1 VVILFTTSVFLAAAL
16 LFGIQP
22 MVAKSL
28 LPDFGG
34 GSGVWTASM
43 LFYQTVLIAGYI
55 YAHLL
60 LTRVRRRLQFGLH
73 TLVLVGA
80 LAAGWLFDEPTPP
93 ARASEFPMAWLLAQ
107 LFLVSGLPYFAIAS
121 AGPLLQGWFARTGD
135 RRAGDPY
142 FLYAASN
149 AGSLVGL
156 LAYPFIFEPA
166 LGLDRQR
173 LLWLGLFAV
182 FGLLAMVC
190 LRRTRADRFAE
201 MAAAARTAEAPPIAT
216 RRRLWWIY
224 LAFVPSATL
233 LAVTAH
239 ITTDIA
245 SFPLLWVLPLGVY
258 LLTMIAAFSGHAV
271 TIAGVTARPMVLAVI
286 AALVVLVAD
295 SGDDHTTPLWAGL
308 LVQFVLL
315 AAVGLY
321 GHARLAAD
329 RPHPARLTEFYL
341 LMSVGGALGGLFN
354 GIVAPLVF
362 NDAYEYHAA
371 LLFALLML
379 PAAVRASGVAPRAF
393 WRSRLVIPAAAFTWL
408 LLAGLVSGRIEDPT
422 TRLLLWLIPPG
433 VLVYMGWR
441 DRLAASGALAFPL
454 LALLLDAV
462 MNPSV
467 MHQERTFF
475 GVHRVERITETDTG
489 LIFHRLLHGTTL
501 HGIQLVGHP
510 ELEFMP
516 RTYYHPAGP
525 AGAAVGVV
533 HDLRPRRAR
542 MALIGLGTGAMAAY
556 ARENDETITMEI
568 DPAVLRIATDGRY
581 FTHLLAA
588 SGTLDN
594 RLGDGR
600 LLLERS
606 EAMGEPRF
614 DLIVADA
621 FSSDAIPTHLLTR
634 EAIRLGLDRLRPDGV
649 LLIHISNRHLDIW
662 PVLHAT
668 ADAEGVDALLADDQG
683 NTGRLAAI
691 ENIRYASTWV
701 AMSRS
706 PQTRQALIEANFH
719 DVDPHRVVRPWT
731 DQYSNLLSVLKALHP
746 VGQR

>member
-1 VVILFTTSVFLAAAL
+1 MVILFTASVFLAAAL

-34 GSGVWTASM
+34 GSGVWTACM

-60 LTRVRRRLQFGLH
+60 LTRVPRRLQFGLH
-73 TLVLVGA
+73 ALVLAAA
-80 LAAGWLFDEPTPP
+80 LAAGWMFDDPTPP
-93 ARASEFPMAWLLAQ
+93 PRASEFPMAWLLGQ

-149 AGSLVGL
+149 AGSFVGL
-156 LAYPFIFEPA
+156 LAYPFVFEPA

-182 FGLLAMVC
+182 FGVLAMVC
-190 LRRTRADRFAE
+190 LRGTRAGRFEE
-201 MAAAARTAEAPPIAT
+201 MAAAARTNDAPPIA
-216 RRRLWWIY
+216 RRRRWWWVY

-258 LLTMIAAFSGHAV
+258 LLTLIVAFSGGAAL
-271 TIAGVTARPMVLAVI
+271 IARLAARPMVLAVI
-286 AALVVLVAD
+286 AATVVLVTNA
-295 SGDDHTTPLWAGL
+295 GDDHTVPLWAGL
-308 LVQFVLL
+308 LVQFLL
-315 AAVGLY
+315 LGAVGLY

-354 GIVAPLVF
+354 GIIAPLVF
-362 NDAYEYHAA
+362 NDAFEYHGA

-379 PAAVRASGVAPRAF
+379 PAAARTPGVAGWRF
-393 WRSRLVIPAAAFTWL
+393 WRPRLQIPLAALAWLIIAGMVSGLITYPTVRLV
-408 LLAGLVSGRIEDPT
+408 
-422 TRLLLWLIPPG
+422 LWLIPPG
-433 VLVYMGWR
+433 VLIYMGWR
-441 DRLAASGALAFPL
+441 DRVSAAGALAFPL
-454 LALLLDAV
+454 LALLLDAYL
-462 MNPSV
+462 NPSV
-467 MHQERTFF
+467 IHQERTFF
-475 GVHRVERITETDTG
+475 GVHRVERIVESEN
-489 LIFHRLLHGTTL
+489 LVYHRLLHGTTL

-510 ELEFMP
+510 DLEFMP

-525 AGAAVGVV
+525 AGAAVRVV
-533 HDLRPRRAR
+533 HDQRPRRAR
-542 MALIGLGTGAMAAY
+542 MALIGLGTGAMASY
-556 ARENDETITMEI
+556 ARENDETVTMEI
-568 DPAVLRIATDGRY
+568 DPAVLRIAIDDRF
-581 FTHLLAA
+581 FTHLLGA

-606 EAMGEPRF
+606 AAMGEPLF

-621 FSSDAIPTHLLTR
+621 FSSDSIPTHLLTR
-634 EAIRLGLDRLRPDGV
+634 EAIRLSLDRLTPDGV
-649 LLIHISNRHLDIW
+649 LLIHISNRHLDLW
-662 PVLHAT
+662 PVVHAT
-668 ADAEGVDALLADDQG
+668 AAAEGVDALLANDLG
-683 NTGRLAAI
+683 NTGPLAAI
-691 ENIRYASTWV
+691 ENVRYESTWV
-701 AMSRS
+701 AMSRDLD
-706 PQTRQALIEANFH
+706 TRHALVRANFH

-746 VGQR
+746 VSER

>member
-1 VVILFTTSVFLAAAL
+1 MVILFTTSVFLAAAL

-43 LFYQTVLIAGYI
+43 LFYQTVLIAGYV

-60 LTRVRRRLQFGLH
+60 LMRVPRRLQFGLH
-73 TLVLVGA
+73 AMVLAGA
-80 LAAGWLFDEPTPP
+80 LVAGWLFDEPTPP
-93 ARASEFPMAWLLAQ
+93 ARASEFPMAWLLGQ

-149 AGSLVGL
+149 AGSFVGL
-156 LAYPFIFEPA
+156 LAYPFVFEPA
-166 LGLDRQR
+166 MGLDRQR
-173 LLWLGLFAV
+173 LLWLALFGL
-182 FGLLAMVC
+182 FGLLAVAC
-190 LRRTRADRFAE
+190 LSRTRADRFAE
-201 MAAAARTAEAPPIAT
+201 LAAAARTAVAPPIGR
-216 RRRLWWIY
+216 RRRLWWVY

-258 LLTMIAAFSGHAV
+258 LLTMIAAFSGRASA
-271 TIAGVTARPMVLAVI
+271 IAGVTARPMVLAVI

-295 SGDDHTTPLWAGL
+295 SGDDHTAPLWAGL

-315 AAVGLY
+315 GAVGLY

-329 RPHPARLTEFYL
+329 RPHPARLTEFFL

-354 GIVAPLVF
+354 GVVAPLIF
-362 NDAYEYHAA
+362 NDAYEYHAS
-371 LLFALLML
+371 LLFALAML
-379 PAAVRASGVAPRAF
+379 PGAARLPGVGLWAF
-393 WRSRLVIPAAAFTWL
+393 WRSRLWIPAAAFVWL
-408 LLAGLVSGRIEDPT
+408 ILAGFVLGRIADPT
-422 TRLLLWLIPPG
+422 TRLLVWLIPPG
-433 VLVYMGWR
+433 LLVYMGWR
-441 DRLAASGALAFPL
+441 DRVSAAGALAFPL
-454 LALLLDAV
+454 LALLVDAAFRPTV
-462 MNPSV
+462 I
-467 MHQERTFF
+467 HQERTFF
-475 GVHRVERITETDTG
+475 GVHRVERTVQADGT
-489 LIFHRLLHGTTL
+489 LVYHRLLHGTTL

-510 ELEFMP
+510 ELELTP

-533 HDLRPRRAR
+533 RDQRPRRMR
-542 MALIGLGTGAMAAY
+542 TALVGLGTGAMAAY
-556 ARENDETITMEI
+556 ARPNDETVTMEI
-568 DPAVLRIATDGRY
+568 DPAVLRIAMDPRF
-581 FTHLLAA
+581 FTHLIETA
-588 SGTLDN
+588 GTLDN

-606 EAMGEPRF
+606 AALGEAPF
-614 DLIVADA
+614 DLIVLDA

-634 EAIRLGLDRLRPDGV
+634 EAVRLCLDRLRPDGV
-649 LLIHISNRHLDIW
+649 LLVHISNRHLDLW

-668 ADAEGVDALLADDQG
+668 AAAEDVDALLADDQG

-691 ENIRYASTWV
+691 ENVRYASTWV
-701 AMSRS
+701 AMSRDEA
-706 PQTRQALIEANFH
+706 TRRALIDANFH
-719 DVDPHRVVRPWT
+719 DVDPLRTVRPWT
-731 DQYSNLLSVLKALHP
+731 DQYSNLLTVLKALHP
-746 VGQR
+746 IDRR

>member
-1 VVILFTTSVFLAAAL
+1 
-16 LFGIQP
+16 
-22 MVAKSL
+22 
-28 LPDFGG
+28 
-34 GSGVWTASM
+34 
-43 LFYQTVLIAGYI
+43 
-55 YAHLL
+55 
-60 LTRVRRRLQFGLH
+60 
-73 TLVLVGA
+73 
-80 LAAGWLFDEPTPP
+80 
-93 ARASEFPMAWLLAQ
+93 
-107 LFLVSGLPYFAIAS
+107 
-121 AGPLLQGWFARTGD
+121 
-135 RRAGDPY
+135 
-142 FLYAASN
+142 
-149 AGSLVGL
+149 
-156 LAYPFIFEPA
+156 
-166 LGLDRQR
+166 
-173 LLWLGLFAV
+173 
-182 FGLLAMVC
+182 
-190 LRRTRADRFAE
+190 
-201 MAAAARTAEAPPIAT
+201 
-216 RRRLWWIY
+216 
-224 LAFVPSATL
+224 
-233 LAVTAH
+233 
-239 ITTDIA
+239 
-245 SFPLLWVLPLGVY
+245 
-258 LLTMIAAFSGHAV
+258 
-271 TIAGVTARPMVLAVI
+271 
-286 AALVVLVAD
+286 
-295 SGDDHTTPLWAGL
+295 
-308 LVQFVLL
+308 
-315 AAVGLY
+315 
-321 GHARLAAD
+321 
-329 RPHPARLTEFYL
+329 
-341 LMSVGGALGGLFN
+341 
-354 GIVAPLVF
+354 
-362 NDAYEYHAA
+362 
-371 LLFALLML
+371 
-379 PAAVRASGVAPRAF
+379 
-393 WRSRLVIPAAAFTWL
+393 
-408 LLAGLVSGRIEDPT
+408 
-422 TRLLLWLIPPG
+422 
-433 VLVYMGWR
+433 MGWR
-441 DRLAASGALAFPL
+441 DRLAASGAVAFPL
-454 LALLLDAV
+454 LALLLNAV
-462 MNPSV
+462 LNPSV